1 MAWRDH
7 SIATPPEIPSLML
20 CFARECTMRFAIV
33 LLAALFSVA
42 AQAQSDIWKPV
53 DPNYN
58 GPRLQ
63 SATLNKIKQQAVLQ
77 LVMKYYSSSSDSTPE
92 SKPDELLKNL
102 TFEEIPL
109 APNQPVVLVIAPH
122 EGTGGGGEMWLVR
135 FDGDKPALLAS
146 PEDNFFGWLYSVQ
159 TSTSHGYRDI
169 VLGWHMS
176 AGEAD
181 LTYFQFDGKS
191 YVAIGKA
198 KDILDESGKFKIIP
212 DTR

>member
-1 MAWRDH
+1 M
-7 SIATPPEIPSLML
+7 
-20 CFARECTMRFAIV
+20 
-33 LLAALFSVA
+33 
-42 AQAQSDIWKPV
+42 
-53 DPNYN
+53 
-58 GPRLQ
+58 
-63 SATLNKIKQQAVLQ
+63 
-77 LVMKYYSSSSDSTPE
+77 
-92 SKPDELLKNL
+92 
-102 TFEEIPL
+102 
-109 APNQPVVLVIAPH
+109 
-122 EGTGGGGEMWLVR
+122 
-135 FDGDKPALLAS
+135 AS